1 MQVMKEQFTLVHNSG
16 STHSHAPRHGLD
28 GTAQDQNQDISEERR
43 HPCPGGGDG
52 GLERTAHRGW
62 NGDPAGIRPTA
73 AQRVGHRGGD
83 RRGGAGRLPV
93 ATCGRL
99 ALWAANAHDLHAPT
113 SGLPQP
119 GHAPTAPQD
128 AWRGQNH
135 RAARASALELPS
147 ASQAEAWILRV
158 SLLALAALFALAP
171 ELALAGSPFATG
183 AQATQQQLTSILTP
197 IAAVAVMVSGA
208 MAWFGRLSWWW
219 MVAVVIGTVL
229 VFGGP
234 QIVSWI
240 RGLFGV

>member
-1 MQVMKEQFTLVHNSG
+1 M
-16 STHSHAPRHGLD
+16 
-28 GTAQDQNQDISEERR
+28 
-43 HPCPGGGDG
+43 
-52 GLERTAHRGW
+52 
-62 NGDPAGIRPTA
+62 
-73 AQRVGHRGGD
+73 
-83 RRGGAGRLPV
+83 
-93 ATCGRL
+93 
-99 ALWAANAHDLHAPT
+99 
-113 SGLPQP
+113 
-119 GHAPTAPQD
+119 
-128 AWRGQNH
+128 
-135 RAARASALELPS
+135 
-147 ASQAEAWILRV
+147 RV

-171 ELALAGSPFATG
+171 EFAFAGSPFATG